1 MVSRFLGGG
10 SAYLSNGSSGFR
22 KEEEEESNAC
32 EEEENE
38 KRELEGRNPIN
49 LFIKRFSCLCRR
61 GLSRSHGKYE
71 ALKRVLPN
79 PAREGIATIPTGYR
93 RINEGSLP

>member
-1 MVSRFLGGG
+1 MRRRGERGKGIGREETRSI
-10 SAYLSNGSSGFR
+10 YLLNVFR
-22 KEEEEESNAC
+22 AFVG
-32 EEEENE
+32 
-38 KRELEGRNPIN
+38 EGE
-49 LFIKRFSCLCRR
+49 